1 VAPGCFAHPGRRA
14 FWLGGGCDGR
24 RAQGQGQ
31 GQWGSSLSCPWRG
44 RIRPHQPLWV
54 AVSTPLPQ
62 EMVPALCDTSTT
74 FATHLCLSGLA
85 SRISHLSSLTL
96 AWSCAYTRIGRA
108 LEGHELAGAELAQ
121 RHPVIWFQ
129 LRLLLVSA
137 ANSAM

>member
-1 VAPGCFAHPGRRA
+1 MAGGHRVRVRVSGAVACRVHGEGEFAPINPFGSRFRR
-14 FWLGGGCDGR
+14 LCR
-24 RAQGQGQ
+24 RK
-31 GQWGSSLSCPWRG
+31 WSP
-44 RIRPHQPLWV
+44 P
-54 AVSTPLPQ
+54 
-62 EMVPALCDTSTT
+62 PALCDTRTT